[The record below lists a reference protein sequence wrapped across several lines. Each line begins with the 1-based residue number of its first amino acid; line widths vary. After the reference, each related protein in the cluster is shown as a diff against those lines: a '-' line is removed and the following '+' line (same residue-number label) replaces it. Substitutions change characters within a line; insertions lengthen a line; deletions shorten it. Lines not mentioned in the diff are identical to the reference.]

1 MVNKLRIGTISPK
14 YSIPPII
21 RKYSKKVITAIFH
34 FPAKDS
40 LAICLSVEF
49 SLTIFY
55 ILIVLCNL

>member
-21 RKYSKKVITAIFH
+21 RKYNKKVGTTIFH
-34 FPAKDS
+34 FPFKDS

-49 SLTIFY
+49 SLIIFY